1 MIDFEKLRAVYQ
13 LGRELS
19 FSDIQVVLRS
29 ARLRSFER
37 GDCLIREGE
46 RRKEVFLIR
55 KGLVRLYRITDRG
68 DEITTAVRWENK
80 VVASPYLILF
90 DQPAQQYFEALEPT
104 DTFCIDYDKLQSIVE
119 SHPKLEASRKYVF
132 HNILKEALQRIDSFV
147 LLTPEE
153 RYLNFVQSVPDITNR
168 VPDKYLANIL
178 GITPVSLSRIRK
190 RIAERKK

>member
-37 GDCLIREGE
+37 GECLIREGE
-46 RRKEVFLIR
+46 QRKEVFLLR

-104 DTFCIDYDKLQSIVE
+104 DTLCIDYAKLQSIVE
-119 SHPKLEASRKYVF
+119 SHP
-132 HNILKEALQRIDSFV
+132 
-147 LLTPEE
+147 
-153 RYLNFVQSVPDITNR
+153 
-168 VPDKYLANIL
+168 
-178 GITPVSLSRIRK
+178 
-190 RIAERKK
+190 